1 MVEFLHVKDEKKK
14 IEPIFKEKIVKV
26 TVGSIQYG
34 VTETFCDRKLCMNF
48 LVRFFGQNVSK
59 YSNQFNLRIIHEDL
73 I

>member
-1 MVEFLHVKDEKKK
+1 MSKMRKKK

-26 TVGSIQYG
+26 SVGSIQYG
-34 VTETFCDRKLCMNF
+34 VTETFCGRKLCMNF

-59 YSNQFNLRIIHEDL
+59 YSNQFSLRIIHEDL